1 LPQHSRLS
9 ARHALGARDRKQAA
23 LSRRHG
29 RQALP
34 DRPHV
39 VAVACGRQAC
49 GRLRHHFRRNGRLC
63 FGWRRARSPRA
74 RHPQRPRRPRHSHRH
89 RLALGPRLTAKCHTH
104 LRRRGRDRH
113 RRRAVPP
120 PARTCGDFVT
130 TTPRHIHLIG
140 ICGTAMASLAGLL
153 QLEGH
158 RITGSDKAA
167 YPPMSD
173 LLRSLGIPILE
184 PYAES
189 NLSPTPDLVVIG
201 NALSRGNPEIERV
214 LDERIPF
221 TSMAALLR
229 EEFLAGRSPLV
240 VAGTHGKTTT
250 TSMLAWIY
258 QTAARENSALEPSFL
273 IGGVAENFGSSFQL
287 RPTQPFIVEGD
298 EYDTAF
304 FDKGPKFLHYFPDA
318 LILTHV
324 EFDHAD
330 IYADLEA
337 VKTAFKRLVNLV
349 PRRGLIVAYD
359 GSENVGE
366 CVSNALCRVERYG
379 FSAEA
384 DWRIRNLRHED
395 GLTRWEVW
403 REGALWTEFEMQLA
417 GDHNALN
424 ATAAAAL
431 AAGQG
436 IPKESIAAGLA
447 SFKSVKRRLEV
458 RDQID
463 GITLIEDFA
472 HHPTAIRETLRALR
486 SVYPQARLWAV
497 LEPRSNTLRRK
508 VLAPDLVASLR
519 LADRVV
525 LADVY
530 QQERIPEAER
540 LHPDEIIRA

>member
-1 LPQHSRLS
+1 
-9 ARHALGARDRKQAA
+9 
-23 LSRRHG
+23 
-29 RQALP
+29 
-34 DRPHV
+34 
-39 VAVACGRQAC
+39 
-49 GRLRHHFRRNGRLC
+49 
-63 FGWRRARSPRA
+63 
-74 RHPQRPRRPRHSHRH
+74 
-89 RLALGPRLTAKCHTH
+89 
-104 LRRRGRDRH
+104 
-113 RRRAVPP
+113 
-120 PARTCGDFVT
+120 
-130 TTPRHIHLIG
+130 
-140 ICGTAMASLAGLL
+140 MASLAGLL
-153 QLEGH
+153 QLRGH

-173 LLRSLGIPILE
+173 QLRELGIPVLE
-184 PYAES
+184 SYAES
-189 NLSPTPDLVVIG
+189 NLDPRPDLVVVG

-229 EEFLAGRSPLV
+229 EEFLTGRESLV

-258 QTAARENSALEPSFL
+258 QAAGLEPSFL
-273 IGGVAENFGSSFQL
+273 IGGVAENFGSSFQF
-287 RPTQPFIVEGD
+287 RPTRTFILEGD

-349 PRRGLIVAYD
+349 PRRGVIVAYD
-359 GSENVGE
+359 ANTNVTE
-366 CVSNALCRVERYG
+366 CVARAFCRVERYG
-379 FSAEA
+379 FTEEA
-384 DWRIRNLRHED
+384 HWRIRNLRHEG

-403 REGALWTEFEMQLA
+403 REGAPWADLEMHMA
-417 GDHNALN
+417 GEHNALN

-431 AAGQG
+431 AARQG
-436 IPKESIAAGLA
+436 VPAESIRAAFR

-458 RDQID
+458 RAEIG
-463 GITLIEDFA
+463 GITIIEDFA

-508 VLAPDLVASLR
+508 VLEGEIVDSLR
-519 LADRVV
+519 MADRVIV
-525 LADVY
+525 AGVY
-530 QQERIPEAER
+530 QQERIPENER
-540 LHPDEIIRA
+540 LHPDEVVRRIKEAGTPAELHPGANAIVDSIAPELQAGDVVAILSNGGFDGIYEKLPARLKERFA